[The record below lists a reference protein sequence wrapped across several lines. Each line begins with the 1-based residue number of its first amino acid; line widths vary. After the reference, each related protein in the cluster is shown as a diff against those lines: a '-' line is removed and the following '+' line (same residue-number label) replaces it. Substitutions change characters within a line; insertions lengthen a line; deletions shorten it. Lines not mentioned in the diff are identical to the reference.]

1 MTQVYGIPRL
11 RVIDASIMPTIVS
24 GDHLNIMQ
32 SDTRIGYIT
41 RDMTIS
47 QYYGGTFCLFALSQI
62 SGNTNAPTIMIA
74 EKGSDMI
81 KADWGFS
88 GESHLGLPASELRFC
103 FILGYVTISPKWLA
117 SYTSS
122 EVKSNSL
129 CNLFQVTKAIEDLK
143 QEGEK
148 GRIADWVK
156 VVKSNQGEE

>member
-1 MTQVYGIPRL
+1 
-11 RVIDASIMPTIVS
+11 
-24 GDHLNIMQ
+24 
-32 SDTRIGYIT
+32 
-41 RDMTIS
+41 
-47 QYYGGTFCLFALSQI
+47 
-62 SGNTNAPTIMIA
+62 MIA

-129 CNLFQVTKAIEDLK
+129 SNLFQVTKAIEDLK

-156 VVKSNQGEE
+156 VVKSNQWEEGEDRPW

>member
-1 MTQVYGIPRL
+1 M
-11 RVIDASIMPTIVS
+11 IDASIMPTIVS

-32 SDTRIGYIT
+32 FDTRIGYIT

-122 EVKSNSL
+122 EVKSTSSEVKSNSL
-129 CNLFQVTKAIEDLK
+129 SNLLQVTKAIEDLK